1 VRPLFRGPLLGLGVG
16 FVAGGI
22 EALVL
27 GARSALALSFGE
39 VLALGLVAVILDGV
53 LGWIAGVVGGAVAE
67 LVPDSW
73 LESRR
78 HAMSIGVAAFLVSAW
93 FFAHLAMAVV
103 ASGRTPAGLAL
114 GLMPFGI
121 AGFFYFNA
129 AYWLRREEVGEEQR
143 FGWRGWSVVTALVLV
158 LAGAGVA
165 SARGGVVSDAPADRP
180 SVLIVTIDTLR
191 RDHVSIYGETAIHTT
206 AFEDLAA
213 QGVVFLDAITPL
225 PETAP
230 AHAALFTGRHP
241 VRNGVLSNAGRLGRA
256 YETLAESLRDKGYAT
271 AAFVSSIAVDSRTG
285 LDQGFDVYDDD
296 FTPRLRGLSEILLPR
311 AAISL
316 ALRSGRPMFLDR
328 AAPDTIARAVA
339 WHASTTGPSLVWVH
353 LFEPHAP
360 YEPHGLPGFED
371 NGAPGAPSVDHRV
384 ILREEPGHGYTDDE
398 RAKLRRL
405 YAEEVVYVDQQ
416 LGSLVAAV
424 RERSPNTAVVVLA
437 DHGEMLG
444 EHGIEMNHHGIF
456 EDAIRV
462 PFVVVPPDPAAY
474 RAACGNRCLQM
485 PEVPSAVPTQVR
497 LMDVSATVLAILGL
511 PAMPQSEGVPLLVAA
526 PIEKDLVTLVVGR
539 MTANLSDAL
548 VCGYRAGQLK
558 LLGTALYDL
567 YEDRAEAK
575 DIAAEQPAI
584 VRTLE
589 QRIAAEDDGRCGKA
603 TPAPDDAR
611 LRALGYL

>member
-1 VRPLFRGPLLGLGVG
+1 MRPLRRGPLLGLGVG
-16 FVAGGI
+16 LVAGGI

-27 GARSALALSFGE
+27 GARSALGLSFAE
-39 VLALGLVAVILDGV
+39 VLALGLVAVILDGIMG
-53 LGWIAGVVGGAVAE
+53 LIAGVIGGAVAE

-73 LESRR
+73 LDSRR
-78 HAMSIGVAAFLVSAW
+78 HAVSIGVAAFLVSAV
-93 FFAHLAMAVV
+93 FFAHMAMAVV

-114 GLMPFGI
+114 GLMPFGL

-143 FGWRGWSVVTALVLV
+143 FGWRGWSVVCALVLV
-158 LAGAGVA
+158 VAGAAVA
-165 SARGGVVSDAPADRP
+165 AARGGGVREATGS
-180 SVLIVTIDTLR
+180 SVLLVTIDTLR
-191 RDHVSIYGETAIHTT
+191 RDHVSIYGETALRTT

-241 VRNGVLSNAGRLGRA
+241 VRNGVLSNGGRLGKA
-256 YETLAESLRDKGYAT
+256 YETLAETLRDKGYAT

-311 AAISL
+311 TAISL

-328 AAPDTIARAVA
+328 AAPDTIARALA
-339 WHASTTGPSLVWVH
+339 WHAATSGPSLIWVH

-360 YEPHGLPGFED
+360 YETHGLAGFED
-371 NGAPGAPSVDHRV
+371 NRAPVDHRA
-384 ILREEPGHGYTDDE
+384 ILRNEPGHAYTDDE
-398 RAKLRRL
+398 RSKLRRL
-405 YAEEVVYVDQQ
+405 YAEEVVYADQQ
-416 LGSLVAAV
+416 LGSLVTAV
-424 RERSPNTAVVVLA
+424 RQRSPNTAVVVLA

-444 EHGIEMNHHGIF
+444 EHGIDMNHHGIF

-462 PFVVVPPDPAAY
+462 PLVVVPPDPAAY
-474 RAACGNRCLQM
+474 RAACGKRCMQM
-485 PEVPSAVPTQVR
+485 PDVPSAVARQVR
-497 LMDVSATVLAILGL
+497 MMDVPATVLAILGL

-526 PIEKDLVTLVVGR
+526 PIEKDLVSLVVGR
-539 MTANLSDAL
+539 MTANLSEGL

-558 LLGTALYDL
+558 LLGSALYDL
-567 YEDRAEAK
+567 YEDRNEEK
-575 DIAAEQPAI
+575 DIAVEQAAI
-584 VRTLE
+584 VQTLRALVE
-589 QRIAAEDDGRCGKA
+589 DEGGGVCGAAAPRADGA
-603 TPAPDDAR
+603 

>member
-1 VRPLFRGPLLGLGVG
+1 MRPLRRGPLLGLGVG
-16 FVAGGI
+16 LVAGGI

-27 GARSALALSFGE
+27 GARSALGLSFGE
-39 VLALGLVAVILDGV
+39 ALALGLVAVILDGI
-53 LGWIAGVVGGAVAE
+53 LGLIAGVVGGAVAE

-73 LESRR
+73 LDSRR
-78 HAMSIGVAAFLVSAW
+78 HAVSIGVAAFLVSAV
-93 FFAHLAMAVV
+93 FFAHMAMAVV

-114 GLMPFGI
+114 GLMPFGL

-143 FGWRGWSVVTALVLV
+143 FGWRGWSVVAALALVG
-158 LAGAGVA
+158 AGAAVA
-165 SARGGVVSDAPADRP
+165 AARGGGVPGAGDRP
-180 SVLIVTIDTLR
+180 SVLLVTIDTLR
-191 RDHVSIYGETAIHTT
+191 RDHVSIYGETALRTT
-206 AFEDLAA
+206 AFEDLAT

-241 VRNGVLSNAGRLGRA
+241 VRNGVLSNGGRLGKA
-256 YETLAESLRDKGYAT
+256 YETLAETLRDKGYAT

-311 AAISL
+311 TAISL

-328 AAPDTIARAVA
+328 AAPDTIARALA
-339 WHASTTGPSLVWVH
+339 WHARTSGPSLLWVH

-360 YEPHGLPGFED
+360 YETHGLAGFED
-371 NGAPGAPSVDHRV
+371 NRAPGVDHRA
-384 ILREEPGHGYTDDE
+384 ILREEPGHAYTDDE

-405 YAEEVVYVDQQ
+405 YAEEVVYADQQ
-416 LGSLVAAV
+416 LGALVTAV
-424 RERSPNTAVVVLA
+424 RQRSPNTAVVVLA

-462 PFVVVPPDPAAY
+462 PLVVVPPEPAAY
-474 RAACGNRCLQM
+474 RAACGKHCMQM
-485 PEVPSAVPTQVR
+485 PDVPSAVARQVR
-497 LMDVSATVLAILGL
+497 MMDVPATVLAVLGL

-526 PIEKDLVTLVVGR
+526 PIEKDLVSLVVGR
-539 MTANLSDAL
+539 MTANLSEGL

-558 LLGTALYDL
+558 LLGSALYDL
-567 YEDRAEAK
+567 YEDRAEEK
-575 DIAAEQPAI
+575 DIAVEQAAI
-584 VRTLE
+584 VRTLQE
-589 QRIAAEDDGRCGKA
+589 RIETEGGEECRGGAL
-603 TPAPDDAR
+603 PADTVR